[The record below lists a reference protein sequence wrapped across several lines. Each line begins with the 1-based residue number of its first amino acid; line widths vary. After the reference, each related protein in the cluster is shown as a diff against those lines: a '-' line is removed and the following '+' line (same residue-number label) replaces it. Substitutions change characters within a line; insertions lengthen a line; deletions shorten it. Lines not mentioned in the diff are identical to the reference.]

1 MPARQKITRMPP
13 AVRAWIDRA
22 LVDRGFSG
30 YRELAALIRERTGI
44 DISPT
49 AVHRYGQKLARKL
62 AAIRASTE
70 AARQIA
76 EAAPDDADLR
86 SAAVISI
93 VQSELFEALLALQ
106 EASEADNQADRV
118 KLLSQAA
125 RAIAEVSRAS
135 VGQKRWQDEVRG
147 RLEALEAQQ
156 DKGGRRL
163 DAETLKRVKE
173 ALYG

>member
-1 MPARQKITRMPP
+1 VPRRPKIEGMPAE
-13 AVRAWIDRA
+13 VRAWIDRA
-22 LVDRGFSG
+22 LVDRGFAG
-30 YRELAALIRERTGI
+30 YQELAALIRSRTGI
-44 DISPT
+44 DISHA
-49 AVHRYGQKLARKL
+49 AVHRYGQRLARKL
-62 AAIRASTE
+62 DAIRASTE

-93 VQSELFEALLALQ
+93 VQSELFDALVALQ
-106 EASEADNQADRV
+106 EASETDDQAARV

-135 VGQKRWQDEVRG
+135 VGQKRWQDEVRA
-147 RLEALEAQQ
+147 RIEALERQQ
-156 DKGGRRL
+156 DGGASKL